1 MYVEAI
7 TVLIRQ
13 ENHIRVTR
21 SLRPLFFIDTY
32 LMWGGAEV
40 SVFVCE
46 REGVREGNV

>member
-1 MYVEAI
+1 MLYSLQSVVLVVMYVEAI

-32 LMWGGAEV
+32 LMWG
-40 SVFVCE
+40 
-46 REGVREGNV
+46 VRR